1 VRQLTVNGLL
11 FGVSGGV
18 MFCAHIA
25 PVVEPLL
32 FGPAFVAVGWALAKA
47 WRSPPPPRKEN
58 P

>member
-1 VRQLTVNGLL
+1 VNGLL